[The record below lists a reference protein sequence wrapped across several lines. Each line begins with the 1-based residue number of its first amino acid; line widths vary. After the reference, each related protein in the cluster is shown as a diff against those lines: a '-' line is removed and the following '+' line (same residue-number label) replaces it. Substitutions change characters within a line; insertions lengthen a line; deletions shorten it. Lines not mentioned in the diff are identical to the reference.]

1 VLVLDIIFLPETFAA
16 VILTRKAA
24 RLRRSTKR
32 WALHSKHEERE
43 RDLVKFLE
51 NNLTLPLRMIAT
63 EPMVTCI
70 TL

>member
-1 VLVLDIIFLPETFAA
+1 MLDIIFLPETFAP

-24 RLRRSTKR
+24 RLRRKTKR